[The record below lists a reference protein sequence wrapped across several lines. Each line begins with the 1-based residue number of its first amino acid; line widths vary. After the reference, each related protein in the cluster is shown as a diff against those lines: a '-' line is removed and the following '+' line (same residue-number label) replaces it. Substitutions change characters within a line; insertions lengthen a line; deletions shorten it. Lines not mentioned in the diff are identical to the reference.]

1 MNRCGIA
8 WFLAIY
14 KVMKC
19 YFTKKAA
26 NQPLPSGGVY
36 RSFLSLCINGL
47 VIVCNKGGSKM
58 TFTYILYIFFQDF
71 YVFVEVLYCLV
82 LFDAVGTYMGV
93 GYIDFRICDNVYH
106 WNL

>member
-36 RSFLSLCINGL
+36 RGRTDDLMAASHAL
-47 VIVCNKGGSKM
+47 
-58 TFTYILYIFFQDF
+58 
-71 YVFVEVLYCLV
+71 
-82 LFDAVGTYMGV
+82 
-93 GYIDFRICDNVYH
+93 
-106 WNL
+106 